1 MSEKS
6 FFAELRRRKVF
17 QSAAIYGAVAW
28 GVTEV
33 VVTVVEHLFLPQWV
47 ATLAVIGFVVGFPIA
62 MFLAWTFDLT
72 SEGIRRTG
80 VTRRQGT
87 ASLVASG
94 VLLVAGTAALF
105 MLIRPGLQT
114 AERERAAPELPPNSV
129 AVLPFDSA
137 GVPPE
142 DAYLVNGLGDELRDQ
157 LARVRGLRIA
167 ARSSSVAVS
176 SRGLDAQSM
185 AATLGVARWVEGN
198 VRRQG
203 NTFRISV
210 QLIDGNNGLAL
221 WSETFERG
229 HEELLHVQQSITE
242 AVVRHVLP
250 ETDTIVAEPATR
262 IPTANEYLLR
272 ARQLEQ
278 TVRERLEIDEA
289 ALLEAVQLYRWATEA
304 DPSSALAFSRLA
316 GALIFLG
323 DLDAAEAPIFKA
335 LSLAPNLSE
344 IHVTRGDFHWARGDV
359 EEAGVAWRRA
369 VELNPNNPE
378 ALYSLANWRWINIET
393 EGIAELYRRA
403 LELDPLNVERYGSLG
418 VYLAFENHYEEAEQL
433 AKRMAEMTEGP
444 AAFRAIATVYE
455 QLGQTDRAIA
465 WTLRARDAEPDN
477 PYHVAQL
484 ADYYADL
491 GDFDTALALD
501 PEGIGVHYK
510 MRRFQETIDLAEMA
524 MLDHPE
530 DIRLR
535 VVLAVSYNAVGEH
548 ESALHVLRSMGLP
561 DSVFRGWR
569 SLADIDALQ
578 TLQNTFYGM
587 GEIETAVALT
597 QWSVD
602 NIGYTNS
609 HSWWVS
615 VSEACDRS
623 VLGQDELARAA
634 LRRARL
640 GRMLPWEPQLRD
652 LPCLQRFKDDPEFV
666 QTLEYFDRLRAAVR
680 QRLPATLQE
689 YGVSL

>member
-535 VVLAVSYNAVGEH
+535 VVLAVSYNAVGEY

>member
-510 MRRFQETIDLAEMA
+510 MRRFQETIDLAEMG

-535 VVLAVSYNAVGEH
+535 VVLAVSYNAVGEY